1 MLKGRVIN
9 QIWFHLFLFD
19 LSVLSLYSCNFTVC
33 TNDPCLWP
41 LSTKAHK
48 HTEPLRHHHLKKKTE
63 IKREKGQH
71 ILSTSKSW
79 RLYHT
84 SLSWC
89 KETVGDVQWLDAKG
103 PKIKDDIQLH
113 WQLADHNNKTDNGAD
128 AFEAYILTWKRGQQ
142 KPQP

>member
-1 MLKGRVIN
+1 MSSTRSGSIYFSLTCRSSPFTVAT
-9 QIWFHLFLFD
+9 
-19 LSVLSLYSCNFTVC
+19 SLYAQMIRASGPV
-33 TNDPCLWP
+33 
-41 LSTKAHK
+41 STKARK
-48 HTEPLRHHHLKKKTE
+48 HTELLRQHHLKKKTE

-71 ILSTSKSW
+71 ILSTSKSR

-128 AFEAYILTWKRGQQ
+128 AFEAYILTWNRGQQ
-142 KPQP
+142 KPQPS

>member
-1 MLKGRVIN
+1 M
-9 QIWFHLFLFD
+9 
-19 LSVLSLYSCNFTVC
+19 
-33 TNDPCLWP
+33 
-41 LSTKAHK
+41 
-48 HTEPLRHHHLKKKTE
+48 
-63 IKREKGQH
+63 
-71 ILSTSKSW
+71 STSKSW

-128 AFEAYILTWKRGQQ
+128 AFEAYFDMEQRTTKATALIKGSSPKGSLLQCFTL
-142 KPQP
+142 

>member
-1 MLKGRVIN
+1 MSSTRSGSIYFSLTCRSSPFTVAT
-9 QIWFHLFLFD
+9 
-19 LSVLSLYSCNFTVC
+19 SLYVQIICASGLV
-33 TNDPCLWP
+33 
-41 LSTKAHK
+41 STKVHK
-48 HTEPLRHHHLKKKTE
+48 HTELLRHHHLKKKTE

-113 WQLADHNNKTDNGAD
+113 CQLADHNNKIDNGPV
-128 AFEAYILTWKRGQQ
+128 AFEAYILTRNRGQQ